1 MRKRLLFAPIV
12 VGVLLLGA
20 SWTSCFSERGRRQAE
35 RDSIH
40 AEVMTLVEQTPEHRQ
55 ARACEAMV
63 RDDRF
68 DGPDDPQR
76 RACATWTELTPT
88 ARQVFMD
95 SIVQQKPQMLSHPPL
110 RYPEQL
116 RQAGIEGRVVI
127 RLIVDATGHVESTAV
142 TIISSANPGFNEAAK
157 RMILGAR
164 YRPREIHGH
173 ATRVVLDQ
181 PIDFT
186 LAR

>member
-1 MRKRLLFAPIV
+1 MTERFVRVTAVI
-12 VGVLLLGA
+12 GVLVVPLTA
-20 SWTSCFSERGRRQAE
+20 CSSERARKQADG
-35 RDSIH
+35 DSLR
-40 AEVMTLVEQTPEHRQ
+40 AEVMALVEQSPEHRQ
-55 ARACEAMV
+55 AKVCEAMM

-76 RACATWTELTPT
+76 TACATWTELTPV

-127 RLIVDATGHVESTAV
+127 RLIVDATGRIEPTVV
-142 TIISSANPGFNEAAK
+142 KIITTANPGFNEPAK

-164 YRPREIHGH
+164 YRPGEVHGH
-173 ATRVVLDQ
+173 AMRVVLDQ
-181 PIDFT
+181 PIDFK
-186 LAR
+186 LAP

>member
-1 MRKRLLFAPIV
+1 MREC
-12 VGVLLLGA
+12 LLLIPGVIALLVLGA
-20 SWTSCFSERGRRQAE
+20 PLTSCFSERARKQAE
-35 RDSIH
+35 RDSLR

-55 ARACEAMV
+55 AKVCQAII
-63 RDDRF
+63 RDNRF

-76 RACATWTELTPT
+76 TACATWTELTPV

-116 RQAGIEGRVVI
+116 RQARIEGRVVV
-127 RLIVDATGHVESTAV
+127 RLIVDATGHVEPTGV
-142 TIISSANPGFNEAAK
+142 KIISSANPGFNEAAK

-164 YRPREIHGH
+164 FRPGEIHGH
-173 ATRVVLDQ
+173 TIRVVLDQ